1 MPTSVALL
9 FLEDDL
15 RTVAKALQNA
25 ATHGELPSLFRDC
38 VLSEPESVEGMP
50 KWSRIFNALAQAQNR
65 TGTGN
70 FVMKFISTALSPRR
84 FVGDPAKH
92 EELAR
97 PSTAFWHFAVVSFWT
112 TADFNEPHAFRQS
125 MKPVLAQIAF
135 DLNSNEEVFTQT
147 CWNSAAP
154 SYFKKT
160 ISMLCWRPPKVC
172 QQRFERNPDL
182 PPMRLNSR

>member
-1 MPTSVALL
+1 MPTSVALP
-9 FLEDDL
+9 FSEDDF

-25 ATHGELPSLFRDC
+25 ATHSELPGLFRDC
-38 VLSEPESVEGMP
+38 HLSEPGPVEGMP
-50 KWSRIFNALAQAQNR
+50 KWGRIFNTLAQAQNR
-65 TGTGN
+65 TETGN

-84 FVGDPAKH
+84 FVAESAKH
-92 EELAR
+92 EELREAINR
-97 PSTAFWHFAVVSFWT
+97 ILGFPAVSFWT

-125 MKPVLAQIAF
+125 TKPVLAQIAF
-135 DLNSNEEVFTQT
+135 DLNSKEEVFTQT

-160 ISMLCWRPPKVC
+160 ISMLCWRLPKVC

-182 PPMRLNSR
+182 PLMRLNSR